1 MANEYPITP
10 EVALR
15 VGRAVA
21 RALDAGKGGRHK
33 VVIGKDTRISGY
45 MLETALTSGLVSEGA
60 RVLLTGPIPTPAVAH
75 MTKSMAC
82 DAGIMMTATHTP
94 YRDNGIKI
102 FGPDGYKLSDELE
115 ETIEGLILAETM
127 EPRHAVDGVWPRMG
141 KAFRVDD
148 AVGRYIEF
156 AKSAVG
162 AGSLEGLKV
171 VVDCANGA
179 GYFVGPLIF
188 EELGA
193 EVIKLATRPDG
204 RNINE
209 GCGALHPEL
218 AAKAVLEHGADIGVC
233 FDGDADRVIFV
244 DAAGQV
250 ISGDRVL
257 CLCAKALHESG
268 SLRGNT
274 LVATVMSN
282 LGLRDALA
290 KDGITLETT
299 GVGDR
304 LVLERMREGNFA
316 LGGENSGHII
326 FADHATTGDGI
337 MSALQVLQVMKAKG
351 ATLAEL
357 ADCMSEYPAE
367 LVNMPVSEKPPI
379 AEVPALCGAISKVEE
394 VFGSD
399 GRVLVRYSGTEKKIR
414 LLVECKEA
422 DMAKQAVGVLAAAVE
437 STIGAMLTPTRTSV
451 KVSRRLLP
459 NRSSNR
465 LVPSQNFQRRVS
477 WRADISRDVVKADGH
492 GDDAEAFDPLPRC
505 IAPSPADSR

>member
-1 MANEYPITP
+1 MAENLFGTDGIRGVANEYPITP
-10 EVALR
+10 ELALK

-21 RALDAGKGGRHK
+21 RALKAGKSGKHK

-60 RVLLTGPIPTPAVAH
+60 MVLLTGPIPTPAVAH
-75 MTKSMAC
+75 LTRSMAC
-82 DAGIMMTATHTP
+82 DAGIMLTASHNP
-94 YRDNGIKI
+94 YADNGIKI
-102 FGPDGYKLSDELE
+102 FGPDGYKLSDSMEATVEQMLHDRRLE
-115 ETIEGLILAETM
+115 GPAPGATI
-127 EPRHAVDGVWPRMG
+127 G
-141 KAFRVDD
+141 KAVRVDD
-148 AVGRYIEF
+148 SVGRYIEF

-193 EVIKLATRPDG
+193 EVIKLATKPNG

-218 AAKAVLEHGADIGVC
+218 AAQAVKEHGADIGIC

-244 DAAGQV
+244 DANGAV

-257 CLCAKALHESG
+257 CLCAKALHEAG
-268 SLRGNT
+268 ELRGNT

-290 KDGITLETT
+290 ADGISLETT

-304 LVLERMREGNFA
+304 LVLERMREKNYA

-337 MSALQVLQVMKAKG
+337 MSALKVLQVMKAKS

-357 ADCMSEYPAE
+357 ADCMSEYPAQ
-367 LVNMPVSEKPPI
+367 LVNLNVKEKPPI
-379 AEVPALCGAISKVEE
+379 ESIPALVEAIGAAEAA
-394 VFGSD
+394 FGD
-399 GRVLVRYSGTEKKIR
+399 EGRTLVRYSGTEKKIR
-414 LLVECKEA
+414 ILVE
-422 DMAKQAVGVLAAAVE
+422 AKDAVLAGEQSAKLAAAVQ
-437 STIGAMLTPTRTSV
+437 STIGV
-451 KVSRRLLP
+451 
-459 NRSSNR
+459 
-465 LVPSQNFQRRVS
+465 
-477 WRADISRDVVKADGH
+477 
-492 GDDAEAFDPLPRC
+492 
-505 IAPSPADSR
+505 